1 MIYIGVSMSSN
12 KETLKAKRRH
22 FEKLPD
28 YVAELHPPVTAAEP
42 ARGWSDAAPGR
53 HRWDRC
59 RRSSRPLLDD
69 DRARLHGP
77 ARGHGAR
84 AQRLSASAADCRRGS
99 QIRLT
104 G

>member
-1 MIYIGVSMSSN
+1 MLYIGVSMSSN

-53 HRWDRC
+53 APLGSLSEELTSALG
-59 RRSSRPLLDD
+59 RRPGSP
-69 DRARLHGP
+69 ARP

-84 AQRLSASAADCRRGS
+84 TQRLSESAADCRRGS